1 MNDQLFCLILCTQYL
16 MILNED
22 WSFKRKKW
30 RSFYDFFL
38 FSSPSQLYQYTITVG
53 YISDYI
59 LLSSI
64 DCDFNGSLRTQQL
77 THVLLTVLNK
87 PLEKQTHQSFQVDQF
102 VLNHCKSIT
111 INIAVN
117 QYWPLM

>member
-1 MNDQLFCLILCTQYL
+1 

-22 WSFKRKKW
+22 WSFEKKSGD
-30 RSFYDFFL
+30 RFMIFFL
-38 FSSPSQLYQYTITVG
+38 FSSPSPLYQYTITVG

-64 DCDFNGSLRTQQL
+64 DCDVNGSLRTQQL

-87 PLEKQTHQSFQVDQF
+87 PLEKQTYQSFQVDLF
-102 VLNHCKSIT
+102 VLNRC
-111 INIAVN
+111 
-117 QYWPLM
+117 

>member
-1 MNDQLFCLILCTQYL
+1 MKTGHLREKSGDRF
-16 MILNED
+16 MI
-22 WSFKRKKW
+22 
-30 RSFYDFFL
+30 FFL

-87 PLEKQTHQSFQVDQF
+87 PLEKQIYQSFQVDQF
-102 VLNHCKSIT
+102 VLNHC
-111 INIAVN
+111 
-117 QYWPLM
+117 